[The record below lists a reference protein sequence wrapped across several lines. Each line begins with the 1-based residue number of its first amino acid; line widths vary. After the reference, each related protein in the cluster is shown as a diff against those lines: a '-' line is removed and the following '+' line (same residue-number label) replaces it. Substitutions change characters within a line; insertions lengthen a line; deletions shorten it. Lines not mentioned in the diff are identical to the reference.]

1 MAREGMPM
9 TWHDTLEGLK
19 QELAEVRA
27 ERERRAEAEDAEL
40 QSERDDLSQMARTLG
55 INELLAEMNATLLD
69 GKGGIEPLVGWEP
82 GPGDLELDPGVGMN
96 GDEPDDGN
104 TDVVTTV
111 LSWEERG
118 EMEIAVDLGL
128 SDDGIY
134 LQINEIE
141 IRPERDALEQGLIE
155 AFRDELEL

>member
-1 MAREGMPM
+1 M
-9 TWHDTLEGLK
+9 TWRDTLEGLK

-27 ERERRAEAEDAEL
+27 ERERRVEAEDAEL
-40 QSERDDLSQMARTLG
+40 QSERDDLSQMAQTLG

-69 GKGGIEPLVGWEP
+69 GKGNIETIIGWES
-82 GPGDLELDPGVGMN
+82 GPGDLELDPGIGMN
-96 GDEPDDGN
+96 GDEPDDGEGD
-104 TDVVTTV
+104 TDVVTTI

-141 IRPERDALEQGLIE
+141 VRPERDALEQGLIE

>member
-1 MAREGMPM
+1 M
-9 TWHDTLEGLK
+9 TWRDTLEGLK

-27 ERERRAEAEDAEL
+27 ERERRVEVEDAEL
-40 QSERDDLSQMARTLG
+40 QSERDDLSKMVQTLG
-55 INELLAEMNATLLD
+55 INELLLEMNATLLD
-69 GKGGIEPLVGWEP
+69 GKGNIETIVGWEP
-82 GPGDLELDPGVGMN
+82 VPADLELDPGIGMN
-96 GDEPDDGN
+96 GDEPDDGD
-104 TDVVTTV
+104 TDVVTTI

-118 EMEIAVDLGL
+118 EMEIAIDLGL

-141 IRPERDALEQGLIE
+141 IRPEREALEQGLIE